1 MILQN
6 AGKSLDGCGAP
17 PNHSIPAARPEN
29 FFLGPGRADTMGSP
43 PDGSFWGARM
53 DYPPCPEAGREP
65 GLRFACVLDGH
76 GSARNVTWAEVW
88 AWEPPEGV
96 LWVHLERDDP
106 TAQEWVDQDSGLD
119 PLVARALLAEDT
131 RPRVEAIGDGLL
143 IVLRGVCKVSEE
155 RPDQVVFVPLHLW
168 ADGKRVISLRD
179 KAHQLGALR
188 DIRLAAARGQ
198 GPCRP
203 GELLAQIAYRV
214 VTDIE
219 PVLDTMDDRVDAL
232 EEAVLEDAE
241 VLPGERAERLVRREL
256 SELRRRAIHLR
267 RYLAPQRD
275 AITRLQREEC
285 SWLTSRDRILLREDL
300 DRLLRFIEYLDAIR
314 DRAIL
319 LHDDLCALVSER
331 IARSSL
337 DISKTSNRLTA
348 LAALLLPPSVVAGLL
363 GMNVGGIPWA
373 SDPKGFF
380 YMGGISMLCSLMV
393 FLLLRVK
400 RWV

>member
-1 MILQN
+1 
-6 AGKSLDGCGAP
+6 
-17 PNHSIPAARPEN
+17 
-29 FFLGPGRADTMGSP
+29 MGET
-43 PDGSFWGARM
+43 SF
-53 DYPPCPEAGREP
+53 PEAGVEA
-65 GLRFACVLDGH
+65 GLRFACVLDGK
-76 GSARNVTWAEVW
+76 GSAAHLTWADVW
-88 AWEPPEGV
+88 NWEPTDGL

-106 TAQEWVDQDSGLD
+106 AARKWVNEDSGLD
-119 PLVARALLAEDT
+119 PLVACALLAEDT
-131 RPRVEAIGDGLL
+131 RPRVETIGDGLL
-143 IVLRGVCKVSEE
+143 IVLRGVCKSGGAALDDVG
-155 RPDQVVFVPLHLW
+155 FVPLHIW

-179 KAHQLGALR
+179 KDSQLGALR
-188 DIRLAAARGQ
+188 EMRLAAARGQ

-203 GELLAQIAYRV
+203 GEVLAQIAYRV
-214 VTDIE
+214 ITDIE
-219 PVLDTMDDRVDAL
+219 PVLDSMDDQIDAL
-232 EEAVLEDAE
+232 EEMLLEGAE
-241 VLPGERAERLVRREL
+241 TTHEEADEKSVRRKL
-256 SELRRRAIHLR
+256 SALRRKAIHLR

-337 DISKTSNRLTA
+337 HISKTSNRLTA
-348 LAALLLPPSVVAGLL
+348 LAALLLPPSVAAGLL
-363 GMNVGGIPWA
+363 GMNVGGIPWN
-373 SDPKGFF
+373 SDPQGFF
-380 YMGGISMLCSLMV
+380 YMGIISALCSAAV

>member
-1 MILQN
+1 M
-6 AGKSLDGCGAP
+6 G
-17 PNHSIPAARPEN
+17 
-29 FFLGPGRADTMGSP
+29 DTKCS
-43 PDGSFWGARM
+43 
-53 DYPPCPEAGREP
+53 EAGLEA
-65 GLRFACVLDGH
+65 GLRFACLLDGR
-76 GSARNVTWAEVW
+76 GSAADMTWADVW
-88 AWEPPEGV
+88 KWEPTDGL

-106 TAQEWVDQDSGLD
+106 AAGKWVDEDSGLD

-131 RPRVEAIGDGLL
+131 RPRVETIGDGLL
-143 IVLRGVCKVSEE
+143 IVLRGVCKSAGDALDDV
-155 RPDQVVFVPLHLW
+155 DFVPLHIW

-179 KAHQLGALR
+179 KDNQLGALR
-188 DIRLAAARGQ
+188 EIRLAAARGQ

-203 GELLAQIAYRV
+203 GEILAQIAYRV
-214 VTDIE
+214 ITDIE
-219 PVLDTMDDRVDAL
+219 PVLDSMDDQIDAL
-232 EEAVLEDAE
+232 EEKVLEGAE
-241 VLPGERAERLVRREL
+241 VPREEADETLVRRQL
-256 SELRRRAIHLR
+256 SELRRKAIHLR

-337 DISKTSNRLTA
+337 HISKTSNRLTA
-348 LAALLLPPSVVAGLL
+348 LAALLLPPSVAAGLL
-363 GMNVGGIPWA
+363 GMNVGGIPWN
-373 SDPKGFF
+373 SDPAGFL
-380 YMGGISMLCSLMV
+380 YMGVISAMCSGAV

-400 RWV
+400 KWV